1 MIPELAVLNEISEKR
16 VPKSLSGLPIAA
28 MSESRKSLYFSNALS
43 FLLANKS
50 QHAAGFMEK
59 S

>member
-1 MIPELAVLNEISEKR
+1 MIPEVVVLNEIPEKR
-16 VPKSLSGLPIAA
+16 VPKRLSGLPIAA
-28 MSESRKSLYFSNALS
+28 MSESRKALYFSYALS

-50 QHAAGFMEK
+50 RHPAGFTEK